1 VTFIATYMAIPVTHV
16 AKFMLSWTYAII
28 EMFCTV
34 LLYIKSPIWFVRI
47 KKLEKFNA
55 ADNIR
60 Y

>member
-1 VTFIATYMAIPVTHV
+1 MAIPVTHV